1 MMTTQSWERRS
12 QAHRIIAVSA
22 VVLFFAK
29 LCWAWENQP
38 KTTQSVFPVGET
50 LVYEVRWDPP
60 AWMFFLPSVSA
71 GEITFTFRGQTA
83 HKGTPAFKITADA
96 ISSGFLPRI
105 AGITV
110 ADSFE
115 SIVSAREFCSLQMS
129 KTIREGK
136 RQRDI
141 LLTFDP
147 VNGRGH
153 YLAHDVSKRP
163 PAELKNEP
171 VQNVPA
177 CVQDLLSA
185 IYYTRLQDLEI
196 GAKVHMAVSDNGT
209 VKKIEVRVDKQEMV
223 DSPAGKLPALRTEA
237 SSVFGGLFQSGGTL
251 LIWVSDDE
259 RRLPLKFEAKVK
271 LGKVFGTIKKI
282 DRTNKKVNGIPE

>member
-1 MMTTQSWERRS
+1 
-12 QAHRIIAVSA
+12 
-22 VVLFFAK
+22 
-29 LCWAWENQP
+29 
-38 KTTQSVFPVGET
+38 
-50 LVYEVRWDPP
+50 
-60 AWMFFLPSVSA
+60 MFFLPTVSA
-71 GEITFTFRGQTA
+71 GEITFTFQGQIL

-96 ISSGFLPRI
+96 VSSGFLPRI

-129 KTIREGK
+129 KKIREGK

-147 VNGRGH
+147 INGGGH

-171 VQNVPA
+171 VQNLPA
-177 CVQDLLSA
+177 GVQDLLSA
-185 IYYTRLQDLEI
+185 IYYTRLQDLKI
-196 GAKVHMAVSDNGT
+196 GTKVSMAISDNGT
-209 VKKIEVRVDKQEMV
+209 VKKIEITVDKREMV
-223 DSPAGKLPALRTEA
+223 DSALGKLPALRTEA

-251 LIWVSDDE
+251 LVWVSDDQ

-271 LGKVFGTIKKI
+271 LGKVFGTIMKI
-282 DRTNKKVNGIPE
+282 DGTNK